1 MNNKFKLAVLQL
13 RTELIQ
19 EDTVLKAER
28 MVHDAAQNGADF
40 ICLPEMWNCPYS
52 KEYFRK
58 YAVLGHENAV
68 EAMSRWAR
76 KNHIYLV
83 GGSVPEVS
91 DGKLYNTCFVFDRD
105 GKIIAKHRKVHLFDV
120 DLPGAR
126 FMESHTFTAGD
137 EITVFE
143 TEYGKMGAAVCFDV
157 RFIELF
163 RTMAMRGAKAVFLP
177 AQFGTATGSRHWELL
192 LRARAVD
199 NEIFVIGAA
208 AARYEGFNYECW
220 GHSTV
225 CDPMGTVIADCDEKE
240 QILYCDIDLSR
251 VDEVRSQLPTVT
263 ALRRD
268 VYTVSE

>member
-1 MNNKFKLAVLQL
+1 MKTEFKLAVIQL

-19 EDTVLKAER
+19 EETMEKAEH
-28 MVHDAAQNGADF
+28 MVREAALNGADF
-40 ICLPEMWNCPYS
+40 VCLPEMWNCPYS

-58 YAVLGHENAV
+58 YAVLGHEKAV

-76 KNHIYLV
+76 ENSIYLV
-83 GGSVPEVS
+83 GGSVPETD
-91 DGKLYNTCFVFDRD
+91 DGKIYNTCFIFDRE

-120 DLPGAR
+120 DLPGTR
-126 FMESHTFTAGD
+126 FMESRTFAAGD
-137 EITVFE
+137 EITVFD

-163 RTMAMRGAKAVFLP
+163 RAMAMRGARLVFLP
-177 AQFGTATGSRHWELL
+177 AQFGVATGSKHWELL

-199 NEIFVIGAA
+199 NEVFVVGAA

-225 CDPMGTVIADCDEKE
+225 CDPFGMVISDCDEKE
-240 QILYCDIDLSR
+240 QIVYCNIDLNR
-251 VDEVRSQLPTVT
+251 VDEVRAQLPTVT
-263 ALRRD
+263 RLRRD